1 MSEVKHRVLA
11 FDIGIKNLAFCVLE
25 TVDAS
30 HQKVLALENCS
41 LLEPVATV
49 SCSACPHKATYQS
62 SVGLT
67 CKRHAAKTH
76 PLWPVEQGD
85 TLPALKAALKEAG
98 LPTKGTKAALLETAF
113 SRWTF
118 PYKAPKQASAASQ
131 TLTDLHDALRAFVAR
146 GWPTFSGCDAVLLEN
161 QPAFK
166 NPHMKSVQVLLFAVL
181 REAFLVAGQR
191 PSFHLVHAKKKV
203 ADATAGDAG
212 YKERKQGSEKRVHD
226 AFAANPTNPFYEA
239 WCAVTKKSDMAD
251 AYCMCVD
258 FISPRLAGS

>member
-1 MSEVKHRVLA
+1 MQTVLA

-25 TVDAS
+25 VDAS
-30 HQKVLALENCS
+30 NNKTIKALENCS

-49 SCSACPHKATYQS
+49 SCSACGHKATYQS
-62 SVGLT
+62 SAGLT
-67 CKRHAAKTH
+67 CKRHVAKTH
-76 PLWPVEQGD
+76 PIWSSEQGE

-98 LPTKGTKAALLETAF
+98 LPTKGTKAVLLETAF

-131 TLTDLHDALRAFVAR
+131 TLTDLHDALRVFATKW
-146 GWPTFSGCDAVLLEN
+146 WPTFSGCDAVLLEN

-191 PSFHLVHAKKKV
+191 PAFHLVHAKKKV

-226 AFAANPTNPFYEA
+226 AFAADPTNPFYEA
-239 WCAVTKKSDMAD
+239 WCVATKKSDMAD

-258 FISPRLAGS
+258 FKRGQ

>member
-1 MSEVKHRVLA
+1 MPTVLA

-25 TVDAS
+25 VDAS
-30 HQKVLALENCS
+30 NQTIKALENCS
-41 LLEPVATV
+41 LLEPVAVV
-49 SCSACPHKATYQS
+49 SCSACAHKATYES

-67 CKRHAAKTH
+67 CKRHSAKTH
-76 PLWPVEQGD
+76 PLWPIEQGI

-98 LPTKGTKAALLETAF
+98 LPTKGTKAVLLELAK

-131 TLTDLHDALRAFVAR
+131 SLTDLHDALRAFTTKW
-146 GWPTFSGCDAVLLEN
+146 WPTFSGCDAVLLEN

-203 ADATAGDAG
+203 VDATAGDAG

-226 AFAANPTNPFYEA
+226 AFATNPANPFYVT
-239 WCAVTKKSDMAD
+239 WCAATKKSDMAD
-251 AYCMCVD
+251 AYCMCAD
-258 FISPRLAGS
+258 YECGPSKT

>member
-1 MSEVKHRVLA
+1 MTEVKHRVLA
-11 FDIGIKNLAFCVLE
+11 FDIGIKNLAYCVLE

-30 HQKVLALENCS
+30 HQKVQALENCS

-49 SCSACPHKATYQS
+49 SCSACSHKATYQS

-76 PLWPVEQGD
+76 PLWPVEQGI
-85 TLPALKAALKEAG
+85 TLPALKAGLKEAG
-98 LPTKGTKAALLETAF
+98 LPTKGTKATLLEVAF

-131 TLTDLHDALRAFVAR
+131 TLTDLHDALRAFVSQRWA
-146 GWPTFSGCDAVLLEN
+146 TFSGCDAVLLEN

-239 WCAVTKKSDMAD
+239 WCAAPKKSDMAD

-258 FISPRLAGS
+258 FIKT

>member
-1 MSEVKHRVLA
+1 MSGPTQRVLA
-11 FDIGIKNLAFCVLE
+11 FDIGIKNLAFCVL
-25 TVDAS
+25 DAS
-30 HQKVLALENCS
+30 HQKIQALENCS

-49 SCSACPHKATYQS
+49 SCSTCSHKATYQS

-67 CKRHAAKTH
+67 CKRHISKIH
-76 PLWPVEQGD
+76 PLWPEEQGD
-85 TLPALKAALKEAG
+85 TLPVLKAALKAGG
-98 LPTKGTKAALLETAF
+98 LPTKGTKATLLEVAKTH
-113 SRWTF
+113 WTF

-131 TLTDLHDALRAFVAR
+131 TLTDLHDALRAFVRTKWA
-146 GWPTFSGCDAVLLEN
+146 TFSGCDVVLLEN

-166 NPHMKSVQVLLFAVL
+166 NPHMKSVQVLLFATL

-226 AFAANPTNPFYEA
+226 AFATNPTDPWYGA
-239 WCAVTKKSDMAD
+239 WCTATKKSDMAD

-258 FISPRLAGS
+258 YRPSAV